1 MVKLKFSYLSVL
13 GLIIT
18 GCIPAGTHSNSEQMQ
33 ISDTIDNA
41 DPYKNAIDDVY
52 LCWSDT
58 IKPNEHG
65 STHKPVILGKSSKA
79 DSLIIYAGPYGDTP
93 CYTIKIGG
101 AAGSYIKEESRPY
114 GRSVAEMGPDYS
126 EIKYVDSS
134 TEREILSLIYDLFIT
149 QTTTIVTESQPET
162 DIIQTGSPLC
172 IMIKIYNGSIVTY
185 HRVLVK
191 EIHNWKR
198 RKYSGKLKR
207 LKTIVMDYFNN
218 WILE

>member
-1 MVKLKFSYLSVL
+1 
-13 GLIIT
+13 
-18 GCIPAGTHSNSEQMQ
+18 
-33 ISDTIDNA
+33 
-41 DPYKNAIDDVY
+41 
-52 LCWSDT
+52 
-58 IKPNEHG
+58 
-65 STHKPVILGKSSKA
+65 
-79 DSLIIYAGPYGDTP
+79 
-93 CYTIKIGG
+93 
-101 AAGSYIKEESRPY
+101 
-114 GRSVAEMGPDYS
+114 MGPDYS

-149 QTTTIVTESQPET
+149 QTTPIVTESQPET